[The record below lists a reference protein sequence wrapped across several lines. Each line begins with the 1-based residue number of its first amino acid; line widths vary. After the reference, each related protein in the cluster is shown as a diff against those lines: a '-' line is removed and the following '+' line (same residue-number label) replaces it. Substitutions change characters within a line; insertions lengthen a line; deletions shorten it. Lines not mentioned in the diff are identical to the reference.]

1 MDLPT
6 IWFVAI
12 AVLWTGYLVLEGF
25 DFGVG
30 LLVPAVG
37 RDETGRRQMINA
49 IGPVWDG
56 NEVWLI
62 TAIGAMFA
70 AFPAWYAGV
79 LSGFY
84 LPVLAI
90 VLALVLRGVAFEY
103 RGKLPPRSAAGAD
116 VEAVRRWRAR
126 WDVAIVAGSA
136 VPAFG
141 WGLVLANVVRGVE
154 LGADGVV
161 RSSLLDLLNPYALLG
176 GLAFLALS
184 GLHGALFLGLRTTGP
199 VHARARRA
207 ARLAALVAL
216 PAVTGFLALTGG
228 ALAGGLA
235 AALLLVAVAAAAR
248 GYEGRAFAA
257 TAGSIALYAV
267 VLFTALHPALLPSL
281 ISPAHD
287 LTVAGAASGE
297 YTLGLLSVIGAVF
310 LPLVVAYQA
319 WSYWVFRRRVAPAD
333 VS

>member
-6 IWFVAI
+6 VWFLAI

-103 RGKLPPRSAAGAD
+103 RGKRDDP
-116 VEAVRRWRAR
+116 VWRAR
-126 WDVAIVAGSA
+126 WDAAIVTGSA

-154 LGADGVV
+154 LGPDGVV

-176 GLAFLALS
+176 GLAFLALAA
-184 GLHGALFLGLRTTGP
+184 LHGALFLGLRTTGP

-235 AALLLVAVAAAAR
+235 AALLLLAVAAAAR
-248 GYEGRAFAA
+248 GHEGRAFAA
-257 TAGSIALYAV
+257 TAGTVVLYAA

-281 ISPAHD
+281 VSPAHD
-287 LTVAGAASGE
+287 LTVQNAASGA

-310 LPLVVAYQA
+310 LPLVIAYQA
-319 WSYWVFRRRVAPAD
+319 WSYWVFRRRITPAH

>member
-6 IWFVAI
+6 VWFVAI

-30 LLVPAVG
+30 LLLPGVG

-84 LPVLAI
+84 PLVLVI

-103 RGKLPPRSAAGAD
+103 RGKRDDP
-116 VEAVRRWRAR
+116 VWRAR
-126 WDVAIVAGSA
+126 WDAAIVAGSA

-161 RSSLLDLLNPYALLG
+161 RSSLLDLLSPYALLG
-176 GLAFLALS
+176 GLAFLALAA
-184 GLHGALFLGLRTTGP
+184 LHGALFLGLRTTGP

-207 ARLAALVAL
+207 ARGAALVAL
-216 PAVTGFLALTGG
+216 PAVTGFVAVTGG
-228 ALAGGLA
+228 AAAGGLA
-235 AALLLVAVAAAAR
+235 AALLLLAVAAAAR
-248 GYEGRAFAA
+248 GHEGRAFAA
-257 TAGSIALYAV
+257 TAATVVLHSV

-281 ISPAHD
+281 VSPAFD
-287 LTVAGAASGE
+287 LTVANAASGE

-310 LPLVVAYQA
+310 LPLVIAYQA
-319 WSYWVFRRRVAPAD
+319 WSYWVFRRRITPAH